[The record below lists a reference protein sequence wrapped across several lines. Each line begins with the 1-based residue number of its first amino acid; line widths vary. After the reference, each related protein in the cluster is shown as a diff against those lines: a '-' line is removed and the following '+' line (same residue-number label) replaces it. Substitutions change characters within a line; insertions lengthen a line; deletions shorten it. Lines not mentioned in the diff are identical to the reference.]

1 VLTPFF
7 YEKGGLKKMK
17 EKIYTILFIILII
30 VMAYITVSTAA
41 RNCAI
46 DEYKLIQW
54 RYENAVRP

>member
-1 VLTPFF
+1 
-7 YEKGGLKKMK
+7 MK